1 MIKNVALQMDAPQN
15 IDIKSDSSYMLGI
28 EAQKRGYQLYYYPP
42 ELLSWDSKQGVFA
55 KMQTLKFTQDPQNPA
70 ELGEPETIMLTDM
83 QVVLMRQ
90 DPPFDMG
97 YITATHLLEQ
107 AETCVVNNPSGVR
120 NAPEKIWVNLF
131 KQFMPHSLI
140 SRDKDEIKQFHREL
154 GEIII
159 KPLYGNG
166 GFGIFKMGEN
176 DANLDAL
183 LELFFA
189 QDNIPLIAQQYLP
202 NITKGDKRVVLIDG
216 EIGGAINRVPQSG
229 KLRSNLHVG
238 GMATKTELT
247 KRDIEICE
255 ALKQPLKQE
264 GLLFTGIDII
274 DGHLTEINVTSPTGI
289 QEINHFNNVCLQSDI
304 WNAIEDNQSNMM
316 RI

>member
-1 MIKNVALQMDAPQN
+1 MIKNVALQMDIPHN
-15 IDIKSDSSYMLGI
+15 IDITSDSSYMLGM

-42 ELLSWDSKQGVFA
+42 ELLSWDSRRGVFA
-55 KMQTLKFTQDPQNPA
+55 KMQTLKFTQDPQKPA
-70 ELGEPETIMLTDM
+70 ELGETETINLAAID
-83 QVVLMRQ
+83 VVLMRQ

-140 SRDKDEIKQFHREL
+140 SHDKDEIKQFHRDI

-166 GFGIFKMGEN
+166 GFGIFKL
-176 DANLDAL
+176 DKDDTNLDAL

-202 NITKGDKRVVLIDG
+202 NISKGDKRVVLIDG
-216 EIGGAINRVPQSG
+216 EIAGAINRVPQKG
-229 KLRSNLHVG
+229 NVRSNLHVG
-238 GMATKTELT
+238 GIAEKAELT

-255 ALKQPLKQE
+255 GLKQPLKQE
-264 GLLFTGIDII
+264 GLLFAGIDII

-289 QEINHFNNVCLQSDI
+289 QEINHFNNACLQSDI
-304 WNAIEDNQSNMM
+304 WNAIEK
-316 RI
+316 I